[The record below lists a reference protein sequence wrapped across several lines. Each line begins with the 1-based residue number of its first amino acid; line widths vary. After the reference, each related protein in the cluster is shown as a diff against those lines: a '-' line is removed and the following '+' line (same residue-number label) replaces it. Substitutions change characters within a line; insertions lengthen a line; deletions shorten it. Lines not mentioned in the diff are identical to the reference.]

1 MLAALLTSAW
11 LLGPPVQ
18 RPRDVPPIAWEAPAE
33 CPSVEDV
40 VASVHALAPGVL
52 SDPSP
57 ARVFASVRVVEARY
71 EVELRL
77 HDGEDEFRRAF
88 VGDSCEEVAEA
99 IALVVAVLL
108 DPVVSASNVQTRTT
122 ADVPPTPVIEAVP
135 LEPPTPAAE
144 DPIEDPAPSIESPRR
159 PMPVRRARVRAGLKL
174 VGGGGYGPTNAGFGE
189 LGATAAVFSER
200 WRVELGGTWTP
211 RRVLRSDDEIG
222 GRIDGWRVAARG
234 CFVPR
239 VGARDRL
246 ELPLC
251 PGFELGQVRGRG
263 LDELPV
269 TLTASFPWIAVALG
283 QGLWFAPIERLAIGV
298 GLQLAVPLRGGR
310 FLIETVE
317 VQRIAPVSVRGIV
330 GIEVRLP

>member
-18 RPRDVPPIAWEAPAE
+18 RPRDVPPMTWEAPAE

-40 VASVHALAPGVL
+40 VASVHVLAPGVL

-57 ARVFASVRVVEARY
+57 ARVFASVRVVESRY

-88 VGDSCEEVAEA
+88 VGDNCEEVAEA

-108 DPVVSASNVQTRTT
+108 DPVVSASNVQARAT

-135 LEPPTPAAE
+135 LEPPTAAAE
-144 DPIEDPAPSIESPRR
+144 DPIEDRAALIESPRR
-159 PMPVRRARVRAGLKL
+159 PIRGARVRAGLKL
-174 VGGGGYGPTNAGFGE
+174 AGGGGYGPTNAGFGE
-189 LGATAAVFSER
+189 LGATAAVIGER

-211 RRVLRSDDEIG
+211 SRVLRSDGDIG

-269 TLTASFPWIAVALG
+269 VLTASFPWIAVALG
-283 QGLWFAPIERLAIGV
+283 QGLWFAPIERFAIGID
-298 GLQLAVPLRGGR
+298 LQLAVPLRGGR

-317 VQRIAPVSVRGIV
+317 VQRIAPVSMRGIV